1 VNPLPHPQVQRA
13 VGWKRAPP
21 QQPQPSADGQGEEA
35 ATAGLPRS
43 STAFPEPGGAGPKV
57 RLPLSP
63 GVQGDRVPP
72 SVARLTIFFLLRLP
86 HMVLQ
91 RPPCELLPVSQRH
104 PLFFRRRRCSRPPPP
119 LALRS
124 GAAYRSTSE
133 LGLLFRSIGLTQH
146 LNSLEPPYRLR
157 GHYSDCVMSD

>member
-1 VNPLPHPQVQRA
+1 MTALDSSVASTVPPIAPLTPLPHPQVQRA

-21 QQPQPSADGQGEEA
+21 QQPQPSADGQGEDA

-43 STAFPEPGGAGPKV
+43 STVFPEPGGAGPKV

-72 SVARLTIFFLLRLP
+72 SGARLTILFLLRLP

-91 RPPCELLPVSQRH
+91 HPLCELLPVSQRP

-119 LALRS
+119 LAPLQDQRRS
-124 GAAYRSTSE
+124 HPWLPWST
-133 LGLLFRSIGLTQH
+133 RLT
-146 LNSLEPPYRLR
+146 SR
-157 GHYSDCVMSD
+157 GHG